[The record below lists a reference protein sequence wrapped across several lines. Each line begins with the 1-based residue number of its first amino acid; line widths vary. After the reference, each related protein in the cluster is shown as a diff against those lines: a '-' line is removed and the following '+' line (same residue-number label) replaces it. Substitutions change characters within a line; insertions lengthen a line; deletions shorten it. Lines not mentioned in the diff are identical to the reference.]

1 MKLSRIRAEKERME
15 RLERKHIARINQA
28 NGHEAN
34 EYHDRKYHESQA
46 KAYSK
51 GDPKGL
57 MAYVGKAH
65 AKKLAD
71 YHLRLAK
78 AFEKEESR

>member
-1 MKLSRIRAEKERME
+1 MKLRKIREERDRLE
-15 RLERKHIARINQA
+15 RLERKHIARINQK

-34 EYHDRKYHESQA
+34 EYHDRKYHETQA
-46 KAYSK
+46 RLYSK
-51 GDPKGL
+51 ADGKGL

-65 AKKLAD
+65 AKKMAE

-78 AFEKEESR
+78 AFEKEEL

>member
-46 KAYSK
+46 KAYTK
-51 GDPKGL
+51 ADPKGL

-65 AKKLAD
+65 AKKMAE

-78 AFEKEESR
+78 AFEKEEL

>member
-15 RLERKHIARINQA
+15 RLERKHIARINQKH
-28 NGHEAN
+28 GHEAN
-34 EYHDRKYHESQA
+34 EYHDRKYHETQA
-46 KAYSK
+46 KLYLK

-57 MAYVGKAH
+57 MTYVGKAQ
-65 AKKLAD
+65 AKKMAE

-78 AFEKEESR
+78 AFAKEEA

>member
-15 RLERKHIARINQA
+15 RLERKHIARINEA

-34 EYHDRKYHESQA
+34 ENHDRKYHESQA
-46 KAYSK
+46 RAYQK

-57 MAYVGKAH
+57 MAYVSKAH
-65 AKKLAD
+65 AKKLAEH
-71 YHLRLAK
+71 HLRLAK
-78 AFEKEESR
+78 AFEKEEL

>member
-1 MKLSRIRAEKERME
+1 MKLSRIRAERERLE

-28 NGHEAN
+28 NGHEPN
-34 EYHDRKYHESQA
+34 EYHDRKYHETQA
-46 KAYSK
+46 RRYS
-51 GDPKGL
+51 KGL
-57 MAYVGKAH
+57 MAYVGRAH
-65 AKKLAD
+65 AKKLAE